1 MQTFITVVNFKPVR
15 FDENFARDIAIT
27 SSSQQKEEMKE
38 MKSIAQHSLY
48 F

>member
-1 MQTFITVVNFKPVR
+1 MQTFITEVSFKQVR

-27 SSSQQKEEMKE
+27 SSSQQNEEMKE
-38 MKSIAQHSLY
+38 MKSIAQHSFY